1 MKPFR
6 NLVLPCMLAASALAL
21 ACKSLGTPEDQ
32 ERAASLQA
40 AISGHEQWGSFLDYE
55 GWQKGRSP
63 HGKYIRTFINSVA
76 EASPGDLPNGS
87 IIVKENFSK
96 QDESTLT
103 ALTVMQRI
111 KDFDPENGDWF
122 WARYSPSGELTHSGS
137 VSMCINC
144 HTNAGGD
151 DLVFLNDE

>member
-1 MKPFR
+1 MKPKSK
-6 NLVLPCMLAASALAL
+6 LVLPFMLAGSALAV

-32 ERAASLQA
+32 DRAASLQT
-40 AISGHEQWGSFLDYE
+40 AISGYQQWGSFPDYE
-55 GWQKGRSP
+55 GWQKGKSP

-76 EASPGDLPNGS
+76 EVSPEDLPNGS
-87 IIVKENFSK
+87 IIVKANFSK
-96 QDESTLT
+96 QDESTLS

-137 VSMCINC
+137 VSMCIDC